1 MIVAALN
8 GSDADSDVTTT
19 ACHISMG
26 SSSKITLIFVIE
38 IPRKYPIDIELSQ
51 MTSKAEETLTQ
62 MDKLCRK
69 MKVKPRTVIVQ
80 ARSMGTAIVAHSR
93 EQTADVIIMGVGKI
107 ASGSTPAISDDVAYV
122 LENATCKVVTC
133 KSPVTL
139 F

>member
-8 GSDADSDVTTT
+8 GSDTDGDVTKT

-26 SSSKITLIFVIE
+26 SKSRMTLVYVIE
-38 IPRKYPIDIELSQ
+38 IPRKYPLDIELAQ
-51 MTSKAEETLTQ
+51 MTSKAEETLDQ

-69 MKVKPRTVIVQ
+69 MKVKPNTVIVQ

-93 EQTADVIIMGVGKI
+93 EQTADIIVMGTDKMV
-107 ASGSTPAISDDVAYV
+107 TNNTHAISDDVAYV
-122 LENATCKVVTC
+122 LENANCKVITC
-133 KSPVTL
+133 KSPV